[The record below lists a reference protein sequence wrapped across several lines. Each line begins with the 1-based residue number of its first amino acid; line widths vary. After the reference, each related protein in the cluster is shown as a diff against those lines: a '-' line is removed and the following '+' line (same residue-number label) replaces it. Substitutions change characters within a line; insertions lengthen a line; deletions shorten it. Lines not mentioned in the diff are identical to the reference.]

1 MCNNINYN
9 RNVILVPFVFKTH
22 TYLGQFLGTSLNR
35 HLSSHPR
42 FGDGTGRTGTWTVEE
57 GQACYQAPTIRTC
70 CLPFLGFG
78 GKTGL
83 RWGDAKIYGIF
94 FGRVEGGGWINVS
107 VFFFRIWEQFF
118 FFFSGMSFFCLT
130 SDEFRVVFFWSCWSH
145 AVILGVGEQISTWE
159 VFDQGRHSLMRLRR
173 YRWWCAEKHRDP
185 RPRWWWALCAQWK
198 KSGLDLEKDRFLIP
212 YF

>member
-22 TYLGQFLGTSLNR
+22 TYLGQIFWAPRWIATFHPTQDLGTELVWQARGLLKKGKRATKLRPSARAVYRSLG
-35 HLSSHPR
+35 LV
-42 FGDGTGRTGTWTVEE
+42 GRQG
-57 GQACYQAPTIRTC
+57 C
-70 CLPFLGFG
+70 
-78 GKTGL
+78 
-83 RWGDAKIYGIF
+83 
-94 FGRVEGGGWINVS
+94 VEGMQKS
-107 VFFFRIWEQFF
+107 TVF
-118 FFFSGMSFFCLT
+118 
-130 SDEFRVVFFWSCWSH
+130 FFWSCWSH

>member
-1 MCNNINYN
+1 MCNNITT
-9 RNVILVPFVFKTH
+9 IATSFWFHLFSKPIHF
-22 TYLGQFLGTSLNR
+22 GQFFWHLVLSL
-35 HLSSHPR
+35 LSSHPR

-94 FGRVEGGGWINVS
+94 FWAGWGGGVDPCFCI
-107 VFFFRIWEQFF
+107 FFRIWEQFF
-118 FFFSGMSFFCLT
+118 FLVWVFFCLT
-130 SDEFRVVFFWSCWSH
+130 LDEFRVVFFWSWSH

-159 VFDQGRHSLMRLRR
+159 IFDQGRHSLMRLRR

-198 KSGLDLEKDRFLIP
+198 KSGLDLEKDKFLMR